1 MDICNA
7 PNVYEASYSKNT
19 FYTGFMQFSIFL
31 RNSLT
36 PPLPPTKLLSP
47 NNTTPPTKIKISDP
61 PQQML
66 FQNF

>member
-1 MDICNA
+1 
-7 PNVYEASYSKNT
+7 
-19 FYTGFMQFSIFL
+19 MQFSIFL